1 MRRRKWILH
10 KRHRRLDGRKLAH
23 PAAGVFREGI
33 RCGISRAK
41 DEAYEEKRS
50 LSRFRR
56 FGGWPPVGAGGVGG
70 GSPPSEGARAGLRK
84 AHLRAGNPDSGGSL
98 LQRAHSEG
106 HGWACAK
113 AISARAVS
121 AAALPLPRGA
131 GKLARRQSP
140 RGRCR
145 QRISPSEGARAG
157 LRKAHLRAGGVGG
170 GSLLQR
176 ARGRL
181 AQGLSARA
189 VPTTAVPLRG
199 RTARRAGGLARG
211 RFPRERCRLWRGRA
225 SHRFRASGA
234 RRRASRQ
241 CGFPAASMCR
251 GAWC

>member
-1 MRRRKWILH
+1 MATSMPMRRRKWILH

-113 AISARAVS
+113 AISARAVLT
-121 AAALPLPRGA
+121 ADLPFRGRA
-131 GKLARRQSP
+131 GRIAQGASP

-145 QRISPSEGARAG
+145 RRLPPSE
-157 LRKAHLRAGGVGG
+157 
-170 GSLLQR
+170 
-176 ARGRL
+176 
-181 AQGLSARA
+181 SARPA
-189 VPTTAVPLRG
+189 C
-199 RTARRAGGLARG
+199 ARLI
-211 RFPRERCRLWRGRA
+211 
-225 SHRFRASGA
+225 RASGA
-234 RRRASRQ
+234 DD
-241 CGFPAASMCR
+241 G
-251 GAWC
+251 GAP